1 MLLIFKI
8 PEKSFL
14 KIAEDNNI
22 SVIKG
27 KQAMKK
33 KAACIIFI
41 IVILVYLAGY
51 IFFRDRFFFHT
62 FINGADCS
70 MKTVSEVMEE
80 IEKETDCTKVKIQFR
95 DGETFCIYGQAFDYK
110 CPSEEIVSSLLNE
123 QDKWC
128 WPASVLYGNDH
139 IFPGSYSFNKEK
151 LSKILMMSSRL
162 DEKNMV
168 KPENAHI
175 SFSEKDKMFVIVPE
189 TEGTAINIKTFWETL
204 CDSLANKR
212 EPLSH
217 KDIVVDILK
226 EGLYETAEIKKDSA
240 SLNKKTDELNGLT
253 SGSITYRL
261 PDSGTMT
268 LDRSVCRNWLVYEDG
283 EYSYDEDLWYENA
296 GLYVDELAQRAN
308 TVWKERVFDST
319 EHGEITVPGGTYGYS
334 VDIEE
339 ETDAILDTIGS
350 GQDEEREPIYASEED
365 EEYEVNSG
373 IGDTYIEVSIDDQH
387 LWFYKDGKLV
397 LDTDIVTGNR
407 GNHDTPTGVYRILY
421 TQRNATLKGRIM
433 SNGEPEYV
441 TKVSYWMPFYDGCGF
456 HDANWRR
463 SFGGSIYR
471 WNGSHGCVNMPPAK
485 AAELHDYVQAGT
497 IAVIY

>member
-1 MLLIFKI
+1 MKNGFLLIDKESSYTSRDVCNIIAKI
-8 PEKSFL
+8 YDAKKVGHAGTLDPFATGLLIVGLNNATKALTYIEGQYKTYEATLLLGQRTSSGDHTDEIIEEK
-14 KIAEDNNI
+14 D
-22 SVIKG
+22 V
-27 KQAMKK
+27 
-33 KAACIIFI
+33 
-41 IVILVYLAGY
+41 
-51 IFFRDRFFFHT
+51 
-62 FINGADCS
+62 
-70 MKTVSEVMEE
+70 
-80 IEKETDCTKVKIQFR
+80 
-95 DGETFCIYGQAFDYK
+95 
-110 CPSEEIVSSLLNE
+110 P
-123 QDKWC
+123 
-128 WPASVLYGNDH
+128 
-139 IFPGSYSFNKEK
+139 SFNKEK